1 MLDNLT
7 LAKHYFSEL
16 SEEQKRVFL
25 REMNLT
31 PKAKPKAK
39 PKKELPYWYS
49 EEYFYKT
56 LRESWNKNVEARNK
70 KRAERERKKQEKAL
84 KELLKDTGIEMN

>member
-25 REMNLT
+25 REMSLT
-31 PKAKPKAK
+31 TKAKPKAK

-56 LRESWNKNVEARNK
+56 LKENWNDNVEARNK
-70 KRAERERKKQEKAL
+70 KRAKREQKIQEQAVKS
-84 KELLKDTGIEMN
+84 LLKSTGIEMN